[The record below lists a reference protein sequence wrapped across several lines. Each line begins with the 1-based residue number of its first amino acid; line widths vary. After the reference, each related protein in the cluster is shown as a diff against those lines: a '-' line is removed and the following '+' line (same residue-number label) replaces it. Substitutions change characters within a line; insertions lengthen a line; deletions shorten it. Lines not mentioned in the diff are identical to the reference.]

1 MNIGVYGLLFVFAAF
16 IILLIRNPS
25 MSCFG
30 KKLRSPFYPL
40 LRRKRI
46 ARDAERLKE
55 ARRKTLATSD
65 YGFKL
70 GQEAGPRTA
79 VSPEAKAKAEDYG
92 FKLDD

>member
-40 LRRKRI
+40 LRRKRM
-46 ARDAERLKE
+46 ARDAERTKE

-70 GQEAGPRTA
+70 GQEGGPRTA